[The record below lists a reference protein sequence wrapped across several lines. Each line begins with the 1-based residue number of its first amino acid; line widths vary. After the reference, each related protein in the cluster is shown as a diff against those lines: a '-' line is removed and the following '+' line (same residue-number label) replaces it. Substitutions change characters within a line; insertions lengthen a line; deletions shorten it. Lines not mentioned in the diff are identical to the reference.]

1 MKKLYKITEEQ
12 FAELVKTRRNK
23 HKEELMGE
31 KMYDEGMDDDMG
43 LSESKTK
50 NKRKTVKRK

>member
-12 FAELVKTRRNK
+12 FAELVKSRRNK
-23 HKEELMGE
+23 RKEELMGE
-31 KMYDEGMDDDMG
+31 KMYDEGMDNDMD

-50 NKRKTVKRK
+50 NKRKNTKNK